1 MIELLAGVAVAVAA
15 LALVLEPILRRDTH
29 WAPPGAGDP
38 DDDFTPLDE
47 SESPRVQ
54 ALLALKEIE
63 FDRAT
68 GKLSDADYDQLK
80 AEYARAALVAM
91 DAEQTGEREAT
102 AVADDP
108 AEALIRA
115 ARASLRT
122 CPECGPRPEAEAT
135 FCSEC
140 GRRLTAP
147 AA

>member
-15 LALVLEPILRRDTH
+15 LALVLEPILRRETH
-29 WAPPGAGDP
+29 WGPPGAGDA

-47 SESPRVQ
+47 SESPKIR

-68 GKLSDADYDQLK
+68 GKLSDEDYDQLK

-91 DAEQTGEREAT
+91 DAEQTVKDGAT

-115 ARASLRT
+115 ARASLRV
-122 CPECGPRPEAEAT
+122 CSACGPRPEAEAT

>member
-1 MIELLAGVAVAVAA
+1 MLELFAGVAVAMAA
-15 LALVLEPILRRDTH
+15 LALVLEPLMRR
-29 WAPPGAGDP
+29 PGVEALGASDET
-38 DDDFTPLDE
+38 DLTPLEE
-47 SESPRVQ
+47 SESPKVQ

-68 GKLSDADYDQLK
+68 GKLSDEDYDQLK

-91 DAEQTGEREAT
+91 DAEQTVKDGAT

-115 ARASLRT
+115 ARASLRV
-122 CPECGPRPEAEAT
+122 CSACGPRPEAEAT